1 MLTTSRRLHNSFI
14 RAFDI
19 LFACTTLLFL
29 SPLFLFFAVMIAM
42 DSPGKIL
49 FCHDRIGKKGRPF
62 KMFKFRTMA
71 QNFEREVPQYRK
83 NSKGEPEPVIKKRD
97 DERIT
102 RTGRFLR
109 KYSLD
114 ELPQLVNILKN
125 EMSIVGPRPP
135 VPEEFVVYSDYQ
147 KKRLAAKPG
156 ITGLAQINGRSDMD
170 FGDIVQLDIQYI
182 ENQSLWLYFQIILR
196 TIPLVLRGKSSY

>member
-1 MLTTSRRLHNSFI
+1 MTSRRLHLFFI

-19 LFACTTLLFL
+19 LFASTTLLFL
-29 SPLFLFFAVMIAM
+29 SPLFLFFAVMIVV
-42 DSPGKIL
+42 DSAGKIL
-49 FCHDRIGKKGRPF
+49 FCHDRIGKKGRTF
-62 KMFKFRTMA
+62 KMLKFRTMV

-83 NSKGEPEPVIKKRD
+83 NSKGEQEPVIKKRD

-135 VPEEFVVYSDYQ
+135 VPEEFVAYSDYQ
-147 KKRLAAKPG
+147 KKRLETKPG

-170 FGDIVQLDIQYI
+170 FDDIVQLDIQYCK
-182 ENQSLWLYFQIILR
+182 NQCLWLYFQIILK